1 MKQFDVVKLK
11 NNDKAIIKKVIN
23 KKEYLA
29 HIIND
34 NNNELKELTIT
45 NKEIEKV
52 LYPIKQNKRG

>member
-52 LYPIKQNKRG
+52 LYPIKQFKNI